1 MESIISKLCELLIQQ
16 EVIQEVDREVYEYSF
31 SVLILNSVY
40 YLICFVLMLYYQTF
54 LLPILFTTIFLLL
67 RSYMGGWHANTMW
80 GCMLLGL
87 LLFTTAVNIM
97 IYPDITGQGKLVFSG
112 FVMLLTGWSVYHFGI
127 QDHKNRPLSS
137 LEKIAAQKKCYKLL
151 LILSVLMIGA
161 ALLHQIDVTFC
172 VGLACF
178 AATILLLLA
187 KTKKEGKD
195 ET

>member
-1 MESIISKLCELLIQQ
+1 MEQIISKLCDLLIQR
-16 EVIQEVDREVYEYSF
+16 EVIQEADREVYEYSF

-40 YLICFVLMLYYQTF
+40 YLICLVVMVQYHSF
-54 LLPILFTTIFLLL
+54 LLPTLFIVIFLLL
-67 RSYMGGWHANTMW
+67 RSYMGGWHTSTMW

-87 LLFTTAVNIM
+87 LLFTAAVNIM
-97 IYPDITGQGKLVFSG
+97 IYPDITEQGKLVFSG
-112 FVMLLTGWSVYHFGI
+112 FGMLLTGWSVYHFGI

-151 LILSVLMIGA
+151 FMLSLLMIGA
-161 ALLHQIDVTFC
+161 ALLQQIDVTFC

-178 AATILLLLA
+178 VATILLLLA
-187 KTKKEGKD
+187 TTKKEGKD

>member
-1 MESIISKLCELLIQQ
+1 MEPIISKLCDLLIQQ

-87 LLFTTAVNIM
+87 LLFTAAVNIM

-112 FVMLLTGWSVYHFGI
+112 FVMLLTGWSVYRFGI

-137 LEKIAAQKKCYKLL
+137 LEKIAAQEKCYKLL
-151 LILSVLMIGA
+151 FILSVLMIGA
-161 ALLHQIDVTFC
+161 ALLQQFDVIFC

-187 KTKKEGKD
+187 KTKKERKD

>member
-1 MESIISKLCELLIQQ
+1 MEPIISKLCDLLIQQ

-87 LLFTTAVNIM
+87 LLFTAAVNIM

-112 FVMLLTGWSVYHFGI
+112 FVMLLTGWSVYRFGI

-151 LILSVLMIGA
+151 FILSVLMIGA
-161 ALLHQIDVTFC
+161 ALLQQFDVIFC

-187 KTKKEGKD
+187 KTKKERKD